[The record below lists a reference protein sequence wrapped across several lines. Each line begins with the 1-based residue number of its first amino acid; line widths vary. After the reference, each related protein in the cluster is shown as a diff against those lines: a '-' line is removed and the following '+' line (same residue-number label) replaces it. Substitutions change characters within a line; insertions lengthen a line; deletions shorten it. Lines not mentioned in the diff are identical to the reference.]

1 MKKRKTALLAFSL
14 LTLSAFGVS
23 SLSSCGSTNASESE
37 IKVIVTGP
45 STGTNG
51 NVGDTVQLNA
61 QVIGDESNSVTW
73 ESSDISIAT
82 VDENGLVTLLRS
94 GSAQIT
100 ATSTLD
106 TSKKSSPV
114 HITVYESGEKRLE
127 IASLPTKTNY
137 KLNEK
142 VSYDG
147 LSIMAYSYFDGVKA
161 EYTAEDIPLSEVS
174 ISVAEGSELTEK
186 GTKIVTVTKSGYISA
201 SFTLTVGETI
211 TTSKLY
217 ISSLPNTVTYTLT
230 SSKGSDDKT
239 ATFSTRGLKVQQL
252 TYVDGVLDST
262 RTLSSTEYTLSLL
275 DGSTL
280 TKEGNYTID
289 VTSKTANV
297 EGTSFNIIVYT
308 EDTSVYDIIKTLQT
322 TKNYTAEVF
331 NNVGT
336 TTDVTGFHYLRKYT
350 EKYYDETEFQ
360 NINSGTEIIF
370 SEEIQKS
377 HVGYTTYD
385 TGTETGIMEYG
396 YDWMG
401 SVTPS
406 RVISTG
412 YDSWWDKANS
422 LARLFTLFDL
432 NNVPTAT
439 LNGSF
444 LTTVVEQVDGDDDMG
459 TKTIAKYPLIGNFL
473 DYCGWSSSLI
483 TIMNRFTISF
493 NDDGNLTMKADFGSY
508 GYTELVISDIG
519 TTVVDDVEAFIE
531 NGGTA
536 TKPEAIT
543 SPAVKTIKS
552 AFSASNYTRYGYG
565 DNGTD
570 KTDPYGYYNEDY
582 IYSVKDGYGFGKV
595 GENKV
600 QRFTGTNNVFKAVGE
615 PIELSSNQTFEEY
628 ANAQFAS
635 SNYFKGYVAS
645 AMTTT
650 FGKDENDNG
659 LLYTFGVYSG
669 LSSDTM
675 VTYQSFDDQ
684 ALQDL
689 VNYIGGGEITDY
701 RFWFMVTY
709 SQYKDETSYEDLK
722 NISSI
727 EIWDINAVSLSGYV
741 MAFADFG
748 TTSVDWIESGLAS
761 VNASLSALESV
772 VK

>member
-14 LTLSAFGVS
+14 LTLGAFGAS
-23 SLSSCGSTNASESE
+23 SLSSCGSSNTSESE
-37 IKVIVTGP
+37 IKVIVTG
-45 STGTNG
+45 GRNG
-51 NVGDTVQLNA
+51 NVGETVQLNA
-61 QVIGDESNSVTW
+61 QVLGDSTNSVTW
-73 ESSDISIAT
+73 ESSDVSVAS
-82 VDENGLVTLLRS
+82 VDANGLVTLIRS

-100 ATSTLD
+100 ATSTAD
-106 TSKKSSPV
+106 PSKKSSPV
-114 HITVYESGEKRLE
+114 QITVYESGEKRLE

-142 VSYDG
+142 VSYEG

-161 EYTAEDIPLSEVS
+161 ENTAEDIPLSEVS
-174 ISVAEGSELTEK
+174 LSVSDGSELKEA
-186 GTKIVTVTKSGYISA
+186 GTRTVTVTKSGYIA
-201 SFTLTVGETI
+201 TSFTITVGENI

-230 SSKGSDDKT
+230 SSKAGEEKT
-239 ATFSTRGLKVQQL
+239 ATFSARGLKVQQL

-262 RTLSSTEYTLSLL
+262 RTLSSTEYTLSML
-275 DGSTL
+275 DGYTL
-280 TKEGNYTID
+280 TKEGNFTVD
-289 VTSKTANV
+289 VTSKTAGV

-308 EDTSVYDIIKTLQT
+308 EDRSVYDIFETLQK

-350 EKYYDETEFQ
+350 DKYYDETEFQ

-385 TGTETGIMEYG
+385 TGSEQGIMEYG

-401 SVTPS
+401 AVTPT

-412 YDSWWDKANS
+412 YNSWWDKANS

-432 NNVPTAT
+432 NNIPTST

-444 LTTVVEQVDGDDDMG
+444 LTTVVEQVDGDNDMG
-459 TKTIAKYPLIGNFL
+459 DKTVAKYPLIGNFL

-493 NDDGNLTMKADFGSY
+493 NDDGNLTMRADFGSY

-531 NGGTA
+531 SGGTSK
-536 TKPEAIT
+536 KPEAVT
-543 SPAVKTIKS
+543 SPAVKTVKS
-552 AFSASNYTRYGYG
+552 AFSGSNYTRFAYG

-570 KTDPYGYYNEDY
+570 KTDPYAYYTEDY
-582 IYSVKDGYGFGKV
+582 VYNVVEGYGFAKI

-600 QRFTGTNNVFKAVGE
+600 QRFTGANDTFTAVGE
-615 PIELSSNQTFEEY
+615 PVELGANETFQDY
-628 ANAQFAS
+628 ANAQLAS
-635 SNYFKGYVAS
+635 SRNVKGYVS
-645 AMTTT
+645 SSMKKT
-650 FGKDENDNG
+650 FGADENDDG

-669 LSSDTM
+669 LSTDTM

-689 VNYIGGGEITDY
+689 VDYIGGGEITDY

-709 SQYKDETSYEDLK
+709 SQYENDKSYEDLD
-722 NISSI
+722 NISTI
-727 EIWDINAVSLSGYV
+727 EIWDINAVSLSGFV
-741 MAFADFG
+741 MAFGDFG
-748 TTSVDWIESGLAS
+748 STHVDWIENGMAS